1 MSLLLLTSL
10 LFYPRGLAS
19 SDIAFFALGDWGKQS
34 SGSASTRNLND
45 QYEPWANKVVNQVAI
60 AEAMSRHA
68 LSLSPAP
75 SFVLALGDNF
85 YDKGVQSSSDSLF
98 SSLWEQ
104 VYLGEGSGLRVP
116 WHPVFGNHDYG
127 YGQTG
132 LRAQVER
139 TSLRG
144 TSSDGL
150 WQFPAYNYSLRYSS
164 SDRKVSI
171 AFVFIDTQTL
181 APSENKATNEK
192 GLVKHVL
199 YLF

>member
-1 MSLLLLTSL
+1 LIDDTP
-10 LFYPRGLAS
+10 YAS
-19 SDIAFFALGDWGKQS
+19 S
-34 SGSASTRNLND
+34 
-45 QYEPWANKVVNQVAI
+45 ANQVINQVAI
-60 AEAMSRHA
+60 AGAMSRHA

-98 SSLWEQ
+98 TTLWEQ

-127 YGQTG
+127 YGQAG

-139 TSLRG
+139 TSVRG

-150 WQFPAYNYSLRYSS
+150 WQFPAYNYSLRYTSN
-164 SDRKVSI
+164 DLKVSV
-171 AFVFIDTQTL
+171 AFVFIDTQSL
-181 APSENKATNEK
+181 APSENKATNEN
-192 GLVKHVL
+192 G
-199 YLF
+199 